1 MSGAPHPL
9 DGAPDLI
16 NPLIGF
22 RQWRL
27 AERTLNSMFSHTHWP
42 DAHATAR
49 CRIGRHEPTYAPEKS
64 CTCGIYAYY
73 EPCPRTASAM
83 TSDLLGGAVILWGR
97 IEIHATGMRAQHA
110 RIVGLELPLSRGR
123 KRRAVVQAAECLGIP
138 AVSHREL
145 TAVAL
150 AHGMPLQRSL
160 RPPRTRSGAA
170 PPRTFPALEAT

>member
-1 MSGAPHPL
+1 
-9 DGAPDLI
+9 
-16 NPLIGF
+16 
-22 RQWRL
+22 
-27 AERTLNSMFSHTHWP
+27 MFSHMDWP
-42 DAHATAR
+42 DAHVTAH
-49 CRIGRHEPTYAPEKS
+49 CPTGRHEPTIVPERS

-83 TSDLLGGAVILWGR
+83 TPALLSGAVILWGR

-123 KRRAVVQAAECLGIP
+123 KRGAVIEAAQCLGIP
-138 AVSHREL
+138 AVPHRQL

-160 RPPRTRSGAA
+160 RPPRTWNGSEHAWA
-170 PPRTFPALEAT
+170 FSALEET